1 MQYFPRGHLVVNFF
15 YDGYMGVGDKEAYL
29 PSGLQKAMKKKMA
42 KKNLNFSILI
52 MEITS

>member
-1 MQYFPRGHLVVNFF
+1 
-15 YDGYMGVGDKEAYL
+15 MGLGDKGAYP
-29 PSGLQKAMKKKMA
+29 PSGLQKVMKKKMA